1 MSFNHYIWKYL
12 FDRKL
17 RPASD
22 IEAAYQKGILTRE
35 ERDAILGAAE
45 GGKQV

>member
-35 ERDAILGAAE
+35 ERDAILVVKE
-45 GGKQV
+45 GSKEA